1 MLEQLLESIINKEEY
16 THVSIS
22 LTKGEKGVSI
32 NVLDK
37 EEWRPVANSSFHD
50 SMEDA
55 VNYLDGLNSQETKTE
70 QEPEEEDLL

>member
-1 MLEQLLESIINKEEY
+1 MLKQLLENIINKEEY

-22 LTKGEKGVSI
+22 LTKGEKGISI

-55 VNYLDGLNSQETKTE
+55 INYLSNLEETQT
-70 QEPEEEDLL
+70 EEEDLL